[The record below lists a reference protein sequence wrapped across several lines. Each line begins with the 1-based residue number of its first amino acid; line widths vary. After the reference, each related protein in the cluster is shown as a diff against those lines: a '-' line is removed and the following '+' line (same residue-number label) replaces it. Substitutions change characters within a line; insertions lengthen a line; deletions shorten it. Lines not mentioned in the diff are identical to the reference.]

1 MIGGEISKDL
11 HPPRVLHL
19 ASWAIA
25 VAMAGVF
32 SVTVGLTVSSKLNQI
47 SAETADSTSSEST
60 GKVTKP
66 FYTSDGKETGES
78 IVETCKEGALVA
90 INNYPPSS
98 DILKQLPVEDG
109 IGINKT
115 WLNKMGQLSWRCS
128 HVCVKGFNTGDWRSA
143 DNKGNVKTALTGAKY
158 TSDGQEQTLQVLTS
172 EQIIEL
178 MKNGD
183 ATQMK
188 SVVNIDSLK
197 SRCEGPNSVDYASA
211 GTKLNDLVILKRES
225 TNTVATLSGGAEPAN
240 AAIGDSTNSGSVS
253 SSATGASGTG
263 ASGNDNYQGEGGPT
277 TVAGNAPQIVDP
289 TSIQGYDKDSPSDV
303 AKCWLSVANTSA
315 EHMKNHLGVYNQTKA
330 YQIFNDITHLLL
342 GLIPDDDNKSLVPL
356 HGANTANHPKVSN
369 VYNKYYRI
377 VKSDNKKKTQY
388 KKNEVALLKECNAIL
403 SRIPNFSTDR
413 EDIKQLVKEKK
424 TLLETYDK
432 IASSRLS
439 LIDGKVFIPKGAFGL
454 AGDTST
460 NAKGFF
466 EAIKK
471 TSVISL
477 EKQRYQDIAGVKNV
491 NNDLA
496 ATRDLQKKLN
506 EILQKNPIT
515 DQDSGAA
522 TSTIT
527 IKGNVAINNKS
538 IKNGIINNGR
548 GETIHICAYII
559 GKEKDDCHKIKTNKS
574 DGYFEIVLKNVES
587 GIIKDFSKSYDT
599 NKIMIYAVVNPGK
612 LAFIRN
618 IYTPYPSQ
626 TVDKRVS
633 FGPSDGNKVNQYS
646 LKITPPIV
654 LLGDPSVNFFNKPI
668 YSYGKNG
675 IKEALGKFM
684 SDTGKDNCLFI
695 PGNLYSD
702 PD

>member
-32 SVTVGLTVSSKLNQI
+32 SVTVGMTVSNKLNRI
-47 SAETADSTSSEST
+47 SAEEELSSAKTSSSDEGSA
-60 GKVTKP
+60 P
-66 FYTSDGKETGES
+66 YYTTDGKEDTNVTEKCDG
-78 IVETCKEGALVA
+78 GAIVA
-90 INNYPPSS
+90 INNYPGQNIVKMIPA
-98 DILKQLPVEDG
+98 EDG
-109 IGINKT
+109 KGLHLT
-115 WLNKMGQLSWRCS
+115 WLEKMGEISWKCS
-128 HVCVKGFNTGDWRSA
+128 HVCINGFDQEDYRTQENKDLVKRTLS
-143 DNKGNVKTALTGAKY
+143 GAKA
-158 TSDGQEQTLQVLTS
+158 TINDVPDTELKILTS
-172 EQIIEL
+172 AEIIEL
-178 MKNGD
+178 MKSD
-183 ATQMK
+183 DLASMK
-188 SVVNIDSLK
+188 SVVNIDSIK
-197 SRCEGPNSVDYASA
+197 AHCEGPNSTDYTSA
-211 GTKLNDLVILKRES
+211 GARLADAKVVGRSS
-225 TNTVATLSGGAEPAN
+225 TNITNVAS
-240 AAIGDSTNSGSVS
+240 SNSGSPNAIADS
-253 SSATGASGTG
+253 LSTGESNGATGTNTNTEVDDQKLGESG
-263 ASGNDNYQGEGGPT
+263 

-289 TSIQGYDKDSPSDV
+289 TSIQGYDKDDPSDV
-303 AKCWLSVANTSA
+303 AKCWLSVANASA
-315 EHMKNHLGVYNQTKA
+315 EHMKSHLGVYNQTKA
-330 YQIFNDITHLLL
+330 NQIFNDITHLLL
-342 GLIPDDDNKSLVPL
+342 GLKPDSDDKLTIPL
-356 HGANTANHPKVSN
+356 HGTNTANHPRVSN

-377 VKSDNKKKTQY
+377 VKSDDKKKTQY
-388 KKNEVALLKECNAIL
+388 KKNEATLLKECNAIL

-454 AGDTST
+454 RGDTST

-471 TSVISL
+471 KSVISL
-477 EKQRYQDIAGVKNV
+477 EKQRYQDIAGVINV
-491 NNDLA
+491 NNDLE

-506 EILQKNPIT
+506 EILQKNPIAN
-515 DQDSGAA
+515 QDSGAA

-538 IKNGIINNGR
+538 IKKGLINNGR

-574 DGYFEIVLKNVES
+574 DGYFEIVLNNVES
-587 GIIKDFSKSYDT
+587 GIIKDFSESYDT

-618 IYTPYPSQ
+618 IYTSYPSQ

-646 LKITPPIV
+646 LNITTPIV

-675 IKEALGKFM
+675 IKEALRRFM
-684 SDTGKDNCLFI
+684 SDTGKENCLFI